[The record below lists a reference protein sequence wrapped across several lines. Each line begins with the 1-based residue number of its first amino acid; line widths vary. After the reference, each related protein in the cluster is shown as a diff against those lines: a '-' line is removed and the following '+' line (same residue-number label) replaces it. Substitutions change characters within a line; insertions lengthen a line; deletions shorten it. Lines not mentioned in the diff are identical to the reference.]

1 LANCV
6 LLTGGTWNP
15 NYWSKIQRSLG
26 PYRIATALEQQGY
39 STFVLDYIINLTT
52 DEILKVLSQHV
63 GEDTLWVGFS
73 STFFWPNR
81 SNEGNLNSRTTKNSL
96 DQMYYT
102 ENYQDI
108 ETVIDYIRL
117 KSNARIIYGG
127 AKAPYFLVD
136 DNIDHYI
143 TGNADV
149 SIIEITRDI
158 ETNKVI
164 PKVIDSTQYLE
175 PDINNISTHWW
186 NKNFNIIPGEG
197 LPIELARGCIFKCK
211 FCNYPL
217 LGKKKGTYL
226 RNSVEVKNELIK
238 IWETHGTTTYYL
250 TDDTFNDDN
259 DKLEALHRVFTE
271 LPFKPKFSSYLRID
285 LLNKYPHQVELL
297 EEMGLVGTFFGLETL
312 QAESA
317 KSIGKGLHPNKV
329 KDRLY
334 WLADR
339 WKNKVNIEA
348 GFILGLPH
356 DTRSYFNELLNWC
369 LEDTNPIQAIHF
381 YPLMLFHY
389 DQSYGL
395 ERYSSEFSIN
405 PEIYGYEFKTENNAV
420 WELPSQQL
428 NYQQCLDTANI
439 FNELRT
445 PKNKISGFHM
455 ITSLNIGISLEDIY
469 ALTHNQIIDKYNVDL
484 LNLTKINQ
492 YKSMLGLR

>member
-158 ETNKVI
+158 ETN
-164 PKVIDSTQYLE
+164 
-175 PDINNISTHWW
+175 
-186 NKNFNIIPGEG
+186 
-197 LPIELARGCIFKCK
+197 
-211 FCNYPL
+211 
-217 LGKKKGTYL
+217 
-226 RNSVEVKNELIK
+226 
-238 IWETHGTTTYYL
+238 
-250 TDDTFNDDN
+250 
-259 DKLEALHRVFTE
+259 
-271 LPFKPKFSSYLRID
+271 
-285 LLNKYPHQVELL
+285 
-297 EEMGLVGTFFGLETL
+297 
-312 QAESA
+312 
-317 KSIGKGLHPNKV
+317 
-329 KDRLY
+329 
-334 WLADR
+334 
-339 WKNKVNIEA
+339 
-348 GFILGLPH
+348 
-356 DTRSYFNELLNWC
+356 
-369 LEDTNPIQAIHF
+369 
-381 YPLMLFHY
+381 
-389 DQSYGL
+389 
-395 ERYSSEFSIN
+395 
-405 PEIYGYEFKTENNAV
+405 
-420 WELPSQQL
+420 
-428 NYQQCLDTANI
+428 
-439 FNELRT
+439 
-445 PKNKISGFHM
+445 
-455 ITSLNIGISLEDIY
+455 
-469 ALTHNQIIDKYNVDL
+469 
-484 LNLTKINQ
+484 
-492 YKSMLGLR
+492 